1 MKINTKLINGE
12 GYMKKKGRVISS
24 IVALSIMGAIAF
36 SINNRVEADAAKIRL
51 GGSTRYETAVETSK
65 QGWPSGSKTIVL
77 VCGADYP
84 DALSAAPLAKKY
96 NAPILLTEKNG
107 LSTVVSNEINRLKP
121 SKAYIVGGDGVVY
134 KSVQSQ
140 LKGMGID
147 VKRLGGINRYE
158 TAVKV
163 AEQVGT
169 TNGVVLASGKSFADS
184 LSIAPVAAKLGMPIL
199 LTDVNEYNSYN
210 KKFIQNNSIPKTYVI
225 GGDGVISNSNMAN
238 YKSPKR
244 ISGIDRYETN
254 TAVFNYFKGNINLS
268 KIYLASGM
276 NFPDGLVG
284 APIAALTSSPI
295 ILMEESGTYYPKVLA
310 AIKGIKSDQ
319 VLVLG
324 GVGVVSDNIVN
335 KVLEAV
341 NYEEKF
347 KVLSI
352 E

>member
-1 MKINTKLINGE
+1 
-12 GYMKKKGRVISS
+12 MKKKVRIIST

-36 SINNRVEADAAKIRL
+36 SINDRVEADAAKIRL

-65 QGWPSGSKTIVL
+65 NGWPSGSKTIVL

-96 NAPILLTEKNG
+96 NAPILLTEKSE
-107 LSTVVSNEINRLKP
+107 LSTVVSKEINRLNP
-121 SKAYIVGGDGVVY
+121 SKAYIVGGENVISRNVE
-134 KSVQSQ
+134 SQ
-140 LKGMGID
+140 LKTMGIGIE
-147 VKRLGGINRYE
+147 RLGGLNRYE
-158 TAVKV
+158 TATNV
-163 AEQVGT
+163 ATQVGT

-184 LSIAPVAAKLGMPIL
+184 LSVAPVAANLGMPIL
-199 LTDVNEYNSYN
+199 LTDKDEFNSSN
-210 KKFIQNNSIPKTYVI
+210 KAFIQNYNIPKTYVI
-225 GGDGVISNSNMAN
+225 GGSSVISDANMRN
-238 YKSPKR
+238 YKNTVR
-244 ISGIDRYETN
+244 IGGLDRYETN
-254 TAVFNYFKGNINLS
+254 IQVLNTFKENINLS

-295 ILMEESGTYYPKVLA
+295 ILIEETGNYYPKVLER
-310 AIKGIKSDQ
+310 IKGIKSDQ
-319 VLVLG
+319 VLILG
-324 GVGVVSDNIVN
+324 GNTVISDNIVN

>member
-1 MKINTKLINGE
+1 
-12 GYMKKKGRVISS
+12 MKKKVRIISA

-36 SINNRVEADAAKIRL
+36 SINDRAEADAVKIRL

-65 QGWPSGSKTIVL
+65 NGWPSGSKTIVL

-96 NAPILLTEKNG
+96 NAPILLTEKSE
-107 LSTVVSNEINRLKP
+107 LSTVVSKEINRLNP
-121 SKAYIVGGDGVVY
+121 SKAYIVGGENVISRNVE
-134 KSVQSQ
+134 SQ
-140 LKGMGID
+140 LKTMGIGIE
-147 VKRLGGINRYE
+147 RLGGLNRYE
-158 TAVKV
+158 TATNV
-163 AEQVGT
+163 ATQVGT

-184 LSIAPVAAKLGMPIL
+184 LSVAPVAANLGMPIL
-199 LTDVNEYNSYN
+199 LTDKDEFNSSN
-210 KKFIQNNSIPKTYVI
+210 KAFIQNYNIPKTYVI
-225 GGDGVISNSNMAN
+225 GGSSVISDANMRN
-238 YKSPKR
+238 YKNTVR
-244 ISGIDRYETN
+244 IGGLDRYETN
-254 TAVFNYFKGNINLS
+254 IQVLNTFKENINLS

-295 ILMEESGTYYPKVLA
+295 ILIEETGNYYPKVLER
-310 AIKGIKSDQ
+310 IKGIKSDQ
-319 VLVLG
+319 VLILG
-324 GVGVVSDNIVN
+324 GNTVISDNIVN

-347 KVLSI
+347 RVLSI